1 MYPPRHPKTWT
12 FSVLQMSVVLNC
24 IPRTLF
30 LGEKPRLLPH
40 LELLTSGS
48 PPPLAGQPVPL
59 FCLHLPENVYTP
71 SQLNYLLKGLATV
84 TKVAPIGD
92 VVQGLPAGQG
102 PTRSP
107 RVFSRPREPQEP
119 REPREAR
126 GGPWPAVPSG
136 TCTLK
141 A

>member
-48 PPPLAGQPVPL
+48 PPPLAGQLVPL

-107 RVFSRPREPQEP
+107 KSSPGHGSHRSHGSHGRLGEVPGLPFHQARVH
-119 REPREAR
+119 
-126 GGPWPAVPSG
+126 
-136 TCTLK
+136 
-141 A
+141 